1 MAILEG
7 FHGFQYSD
15 YQRDSIFTDV
25 CNSVSKGNGQL
36 ILLEGPS
43 GSGVTMFL
51 NNVASHPQFRGV
63 TLHADFFKTAHSLID
78 RVCDAYCFEISA
90 RPHTNLP
97 EALKK
102 YFKLTG
108 ERMLVADDL
117 EAFCANDSELESL
130 AQQVAKLTENSSGM
144 SLVCSTRSYK
154 LRKILDTYVP
164 RLISVWLDG
173 KLTRFQ
179 ADDLINKF
187 WSYLNQKYGFR
198 HRGVERVYKI
208 SSTYVLE
215 IHLLI
220 KNVELTYL
228 ATMLGLLAFIDGE
241 KSNLEVL
248 TYEIQKKIYS

>member
-15 YQRDSIFTDV
+15 YQRDSIFTGV
-25 CNSVSKGNGQL
+25 CNAVSKGSGQL

-43 GSGVTMFL
+43 GSGVTTFL
-51 NNVASHPQFRGV
+51 NNVASHPQFKGV
-63 TLHADFFKTAHSLID
+63 TLHADFFKTAYSLID
-78 RVCDAYCFEISA
+78 RICDAYCFEMSA

-97 EALKK
+97 ETLKK
-102 YFKLTG
+102 YFELTG

-117 EAFCANDSELESL
+117 EAFCSNDSELESL
-130 AQQVAKLTENSSGM
+130 AKQVAKLTETSSGM

-154 LRKILDTYVP
+154 LRRLLDRYVP
-164 RLISVWLDG
+164 RLMAVWLDG
-173 KLTRFQ
+173 ELTRFQ

-187 WSYLNQKYGFR
+187 WSYLNQKYGLR
-198 HRGVERVYKI
+198 YRGVEMVYKI
-208 SSTYVLE
+208 SSAYILE
-215 IHLLI
+215 IHFLI
-220 KNVELTYL
+220 RHVELTYL
-228 ATMLGLLAFIDGE
+228 ATMLGLSALIDGE